1 MKVAITR
8 NGRRIRGGLSC
19 QARAWARISARTAPS
34 ENHAERPET
43 DREHEAGI
51 PVAALERAGRGLCGG
66 SPEPELA
73 GDLLQRVFAVLDPE
87 REQRRDHETERHE
100 PEEDAEGDASG
111 DQPAAKVP
119 LGLDDLAD
127 ERRTRHRL
135 DALARGRDPF
145 GERLLARW
153 RRGIHPAACL
163 PTCPIPVNHGTAG
176 RSRA

>member
-1 MKVAITR
+1 MGEDQR
-8 NGRRIRGGLSC
+8 PNG
-19 QARAWARISARTAPS
+19 
-34 ENHAERPET
+34 AEGEPRQCREA

-51 PVAALERAGRGLCGG
+51 PVAALERASRRLCGG
-66 SPEPELA
+66 STDAEVARDVLE
-73 GDLLQRVFAVLDPE
+73 RVLAVLDPE

-100 PEEDAEGDASG
+100 PEEDAEGDASC
-111 DQPAAKVP
+111 DQPAAQVP

-127 ERRTRHRL
+127 ERRARHRL
-135 DALARGRDPF
+135 DALARGRDPL

-163 PTCPIPVNHGTAG
+163 PTCPIPVNHGTPG